1 MRHKSRGFSGG
12 RLCRPVLCCLPRT
25 SRARRLAAENK
36 GTISGIT
43 MRSGE
48 YEDLVHGGIV
58 KRTPAAIEGIGSKEA
73 IFGALENVLGSLG
86 GLDSARSWEF
96 LLRTSRNHNAARS
109 SPSGDVVAEVG
120 EYTRNGDARL

>member
-96 LLRTSRNHNAARS
+96 LSADFTEPQCRAVESFRRRGGGGRRVHPKR
-109 SPSGDVVAEVG
+109 
-120 EYTRNGDARL
+120 